1 MKTGNKSNYHASL
14 SQVFTQLS
22 INNLLHASW
31 STFGSPSKEMAYEL
45 QVPKTAHVVDRV
57 PFAQNAAYVCGLHF
71 IILQAVVHI
80 VYGEGS

>member
-1 MKTGNKSNYHASL
+1 
-14 SQVFTQLS
+14 
-22 INNLLHASW
+22 
-31 STFGSPSKEMAYEL
+31 MAYEL